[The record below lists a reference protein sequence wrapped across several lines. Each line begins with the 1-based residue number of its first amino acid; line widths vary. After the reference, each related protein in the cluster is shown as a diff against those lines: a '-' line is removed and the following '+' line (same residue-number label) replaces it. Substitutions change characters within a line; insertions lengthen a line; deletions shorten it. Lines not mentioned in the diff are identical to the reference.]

1 MTIVATALTVTRPVK
16 DRRNGHVGRPGCL
29 WSREGAVPA
38 CSDMA
43 SWGAVSDLLTEI
55 VIMDGLVLHTIVAT
69 MDVLPLLIGSQ

>member
-1 MTIVATALTVTRPVK
+1 
-16 DRRNGHVGRPGCL
+16 
-29 WSREGAVPA
+29 
-38 CSDMA
+38 MA